1 MLEETCPAT
10 GLVPLMR
17 DPATMRKWSA
27 ATGDFVDER
36 EVAAAA
42 AAAEAALGNES
53 PRRAPRAPNACGPL
67 RTAPTPT
74 AVGATPR
81 AREVSPQG
89 APATMGRSLE
99 LALEATRAML
109 DGHRHALSLV
119 ATNAAA
125 DGDAFER
132 AERLVLALGNCADT
146 IVKISAAKA
155 ASVE

>member
-1 MLEETCPAT
+1 MLEETCPLT

-27 ATGDFVDER
+27 ATGDFVGER
-36 EVAAAA
+36 ELAAAA
-42 AAAEAALGNES
+42 AAVEAALGNES
-53 PRRAPRAPNACGPL
+53 PRRAPRTPPRV
-67 RTAPTPT
+67 RTAPTPVHT
-74 AVGATPR
+74 APTLR

-89 APATMGRSLE
+89 APTTLGRSLE

-109 DGHRHALSLV
+109 DCHRHALSLV
-119 ATNAAA
+119 AANAAT

-146 IVKISAAKA
+146 ISKISAAKA
-155 ASVE
+155 GQSAKY